1 MWSVLLTWKASEDY
15 DKERGVLM
23 FDRNT
28 MKSVEPHDE
37 DEPTYDKQVE
47 ILISPGLFKKGDADG
62 EKFDVF
68 SIIEPSL
75 VMWNKVQGTPLR
87 RSAAIQTIESRGLPP
102 LHLGSNV
109 EQPQPQ
115 PRSDAQQKPEARPP
129 VEDETHDSVSIA
141 AGMDPMD
148 LEQAH
153 EITAKQELVED
164 SSSNRHAP
172 AKQKKSDNII
182 GMIGAIVMGSQ
193 VDKRHH

>member
-75 VMWNKVQGTPLR
+75 VM
-87 RSAAIQTIESRGLPP
+87 
-102 LHLGSNV
+102 
-109 EQPQPQ
+109 
-115 PRSDAQQKPEARPP
+115 
-129 VEDETHDSVSIA
+129 
-141 AGMDPMD
+141 
-148 LEQAH
+148 
-153 EITAKQELVED
+153 
-164 SSSNRHAP
+164 
-172 AKQKKSDNII
+172 
-182 GMIGAIVMGSQ
+182 
-193 VDKRHH
+193 

>member
-1 MWSVLLTWKASEDY
+1 VDDE
-15 DKERGVLM
+15 KERGVLM

-37 DEPTYDKQVE
+37 DEPTDDKQVE

-68 SIIEPSL
+68 SIIEPTL
-75 VMWNKVQGTPLR
+75 VMWIEVQGTPLR
-87 RSAAIQTIESRGLPP
+87 RSAAVQTIESRGLPQ

-109 EQPQPQ
+109 EQPQ
-115 PRSDAQQKPEARPP
+115 PRSDAQQKPEVRPP
-129 VEDETHDSVSIA
+129 VEDETHDSESIA

-153 EITAKQELVED
+153 QITAKQEIVEE
-164 SSSNRHAP
+164 SSPKRQAP
-172 AKQKKSDNII
+172 AKLKKNSKIM
-182 GMIGAIVMGSQ
+182 GMLGTNVKGSQ